1 MQLLPMDVPA
11 EIHRWA
17 SQDAADVVVARGPLV
32 IMAHGLMAL
41 DPTERG
47 SCWIETAI
55 GDLTAVE
62 AEEALRSWSKRS
74 GPPQ

>member
-17 SQDAADVVVARGPLV
+17 SEDAADVVVAQGPLV

-41 DPTERG
+41 DPAERG
-47 SCWIETAI
+47 SCWITTAA
-55 GDLTAVE
+55 GDLTAGDVE
-62 AEEALRSWSKRS
+62 ETLRGWSMRH
-74 GPPQ
+74 